1 MLQRSGIF
9 VVNFLISML
18 TSLYDRIGKQ
28 AYQFSKVSEIEN
40 LKIRAI
46 AAAFAKSVGFVVL
59 YVLAIVFTG
68 AQVQFLAIATV
79 WFLAA
84 IVEHKNTKS

>member
-1 MLQRSGIF
+1 MLERSGIF
-9 VVNFLISML
+9 VVNFLMSML

-28 AYQFSKVSEIEN
+28 ACKFSKVSEIEN

-46 AAAFAKSVGFVVL
+46 AAAFARSVGFVVL
-59 YVLAIVFTG
+59 YVLAIVFSGT
-68 AQVQFLAIATV
+68 QVQFLAVAIV